1 MVTTNGINMSALR
14 KILVL
19 LPLIAGLGACASS
32 DARYPSLAMRPF
44 ETAPPAATPQPPTE
58 PVRPLAGAAALAELA
73 ARATAANAA
82 FTSQQPGAARLVRAA
97 FGQPVESNARAAA
110 LVAMADLAAK
120 RAATSA
126 VLAELDQLAADSAT
140 SLAPTQDIE
149 ATRAQVTGLVKGQD
163 AAMARLWEDMG
174 Q

>member
-1 MVTTNGINMSALR
+1 MLTPAGINMSALR
-14 KILVL
+14 KIPVL
-19 LPLIAGLGACASS
+19 LLLIAGLGACASS
-32 DARYPSLAMRPF
+32 NARYPSLAMRPF

-58 PVRPLAGAAALAELA
+58 PVLPLAGAAALAELG
-73 ARATAANAA
+73 ARAFAANAA
-82 FTSQQPGAARLVRAA
+82 FNSQQPDAARRVRAA
-97 FGQPVESNARAAA
+97 FGQPLESNAHAAA

-126 VLAELDQLAADSAT
+126 VLAELDQLAADSAV

-163 AAMARLWEDMG
+163 AAMALLWQDLG